1 MQSAWAKFAKNPYA
15 GPGWNA
21 VGTGTAGTI
30 LSGTKDRV
38 SGGLLL
44 DRNMTI
50 QTGDWNL
57 AVFGDVG
64 DVRGSGITVLP
75 QSEFDARCSLFRS
88 MFEDVMGLDGMPQNF

>member
-88 MFEDVMGLDGMPQNF
+88 MFEDVMGLDGMPPNF